1 MPTSSVPSI
10 RRRFANE
17 ADPRPDGRY
26 VLYWMTGHRRTRFNF
41 ALQHAVDEANR
52 LDRPLV
58 VLEALRCGYRWA
70 NRRHH
75 AFILRGMADT
85 QRAAQGSG
93 TAWLTY
99 VEDEAGHGTGLL
111 ERLAG
116 EACLVVGDDAP
127 VFFLPRMMR
136 AAADRL
142 DVRFELVDS
151 NGLLPLRA
159 ADKVFAR
166 AYDFRRFLQRELAPH
181 LLEMPVAEPLES
193 LRISADRDEL
203 LASTLTAQPYRSGF
217 LEADALESSL
227 EDLLDRLPIDQGVR
241 GGVWNGGQKE
251 AGEMLERFVEE
262 RLDRYD
268 DGRRDLDHRSTTEL
282 SPHLHYGQISTH
294 EILAAVAEHED
305 WTPMDVSDSKSGKR
319 TGWWGMSEAAESFL
333 DELVTWREVGYNM
346 AWQEEETY
354 ETYESLPDWAKRTL
368 EDHAGDERE
377 HVYDLEQFETA
388 DTHDEIWNAA
398 QRELVRDGRI
408 HNYLRMLWGKKI
420 LEWTEHPRDALD
432 IMIELNNKYALDG
445 RDPNSISGIFW
456 CLGRYD
462 RAWGPER
469 PIFGKVRFM
478 SSDSTRRKLKL
489 ANYLDTYGPGGE
501 GNQVEL
507 FELKTD

>member
-1 MPTSSVPSI
+1 MSASTVPTLRHRPANQADVDPS
-10 RRRFANE
+10 R
-17 ADPRPDGRY
+17 GY

-41 ALQHAVDEANR
+41 ALQHAVGSANE
-52 LDRPLV
+52 LNKPLV

-75 AFILRGMADT
+75 EFILRGMIDT
-85 QRAAQGSG
+85 QRAAASSDA
-93 TAWLTY
+93 TWLTY
-99 VEDEAGHGTGLL
+99 VEDDAGNGGGLL
-111 ERLAG
+111 ERLAQN
-116 EACLVVGDDAP
+116 ACLVVGDDAP

-151 NGLLPLRA
+151 NGILPLRA

-166 AYDFRRFLQRELAPH
+166 AYDFRRFLQRELGNH
-181 LLEMPVAEPLES
+181 LVDMPSEDPLADLEMTAEGNDLVRS
-193 LRISADRDEL
+193 VVSADRYRDGFIDADEL
-203 LASTLTAQPYRSGF
+203 
-217 LEADALESSL
+217 ESDL
-227 EDLLDRLPIDQGVR
+227 DDLLDRLPIDQAVR
-241 GGVWNGGQKE
+241 GGAVEGGQAE
-251 AGEMLERFVEE
+251 AGRMLERFVEE

-268 DGRRDLDHRSTTEL
+268 DGRRELDRRSTTEL
-282 SPHLHYGQISTH
+282 SPHLHYGQISSH
-294 EILAAVAEHED
+294 EILAAVADHED
-305 WTPMDVSDSKSGKR
+305 WTPMDTSESKSGKR

-354 ETYESLPDWAKRTL
+354 DKYESLPGWAQETL

-377 HVYDLEQFETA
+377 HLYDLEQFETA
-388 DTHDEIWNAA
+388 STHDEIWNAA
-398 QRELVRDGRI
+398 QRELVVDGRI

-420 LEWTEHPRDALD
+420 LEWTEHPRQALEV
-432 IMIELNNKYALDG
+432 MIELNNKYALDG
-445 RDPNSISGIFW
+445 RDPNSVSGIFW

-469 PIFGKVRFM
+469 PIFGKIRFM

-489 ANYLDTYGPGGE
+489 ANYLETYGPEAGGTQE
-501 GNQVEL
+501 QL
-507 FELKTD
+507 FD